1 MLAELFHPGDPPLLD
16 VRLKLVPILTPEK
29 EALLHVELLAV
40 LAYDKFRLD
49 GMPAHEAREAA
60 CEVAAFTIKH
70 GHRDDAAQHFNRR
83 RRGIEAYLDRVR
95 GKDTTD
101 KN

>member
-40 LAYDKFRLD
+40 MAYDKFRLD
-49 GMPAHEAREAA
+49 GMPDHEAREAA
-60 CEVAAFTIKH
+60 CEVAAFTIM
-70 GHRDDAAQHFNRR
+70 GTVTTLRITLIGAAGGLKR
-83 RRGIEAYLDRVR
+83 I
-95 GKDTTD
+95 
-101 KN
+101 